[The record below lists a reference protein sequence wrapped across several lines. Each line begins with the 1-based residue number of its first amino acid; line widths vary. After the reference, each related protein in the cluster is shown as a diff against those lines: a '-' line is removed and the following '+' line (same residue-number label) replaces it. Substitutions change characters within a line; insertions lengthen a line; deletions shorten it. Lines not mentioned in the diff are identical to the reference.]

1 MQIYIADLS
10 AYNEGYLKGE
20 WIQLPTDED
29 EINDVLL
36 RQSQNGKSDYA
47 IHDWELPFK
56 ISEYTDPLKIN
67 EICTI
72 IKELN
77 INESLINHIEYAYG
91 IDIKNND
98 ALLRQSQNG
107 KSDYAIHDWE
117 LPFKISEYTDPLK
130 INEIC
135 TILKELDI
143 NESLINHIEYA
154 YGIDIKNIDFQTLS
168 NYIDDIYTI
177 EASNDIEFAQNYM
190 YEYYYNQ
197 IESLPW
203 ELSYS
208 IDYETVYNKLQ
219 MTMSITQDQEKNIY
233 YYSHH

>member
-1 MQIYIADLS
+1 MQIYIVDLS
-10 AYNEGYLKGE
+10 AYNAGYLKGE
-20 WIQLPTDED
+20 WIQLPTEDD

-56 ISEYTDPLKIN
+56 ISEYTN
-67 EICTI
+67 
-72 IKELN
+72 
-77 INESLINHIEYAYG
+77 
-91 IDIKNND
+91 
-98 ALLRQSQNG
+98 
-107 KSDYAIHDWE
+107 
-117 LPFKISEYTDPLK
+117 PLK

-135 TILKELDI
+135 TILKDLDI

-154 YGIDIKNIDFQTLS
+154 YGIDIKNTDYQTLS

-177 EASNDIEFAQNYM
+177 EASNDIEFSQNYM
-190 YEYYYNQ
+190 YEYYYDQ

-203 ELSYS
+203 EISYS
-208 IDYETVYNKLQ
+208 IDYEIVYKKLE

>member
-10 AYNEGYLKGE
+10 AYNAGYLKGE
-20 WIQLPTDED
+20 WIQLPTEDD
-29 EINDVLL
+29 EI
-36 RQSQNGKSDYA
+36 
-47 IHDWELPFK
+47 
-56 ISEYTDPLKIN
+56 
-67 EICTI
+67 
-72 IKELN
+72 
-77 INESLINHIEYAYG
+77 
-91 IDIKNND
+91 ND

-107 KSDYAIHDWE
+107 KSDYAIHVWE
-117 LPFKISEYTDPLK
+117 LPFKISEYTNPLK

-135 TILKELDI
+135 TILKDLDI

-154 YGIDIKNIDFQTLS
+154 YGIDIKNTDYQTLS
-168 NYIDDIYTI
+168 NYIDNIYTI

-190 YEYYYNQ
+190 YEYYYDQ

-203 ELSYS
+203 EISYS
-208 IDYETVYNKLQ
+208 LDYETVYNKLE

>member
-10 AYNEGYLKGE
+10 AYNAGYLKGE
-20 WIQLPTDED
+20 WVQLPTEED

-56 ISEYTDPLKIN
+56 ISEYTN
-67 EICTI
+67 
-72 IKELN
+72 
-77 INESLINHIEYAYG
+77 
-91 IDIKNND
+91 
-98 ALLRQSQNG
+98 
-107 KSDYAIHDWE
+107 
-117 LPFKISEYTDPLK
+117 PLK

-135 TILKELDI
+135 TILKDLDI

-154 YGIDIKNIDFQTLS
+154 YGIDIKNTDYKTLS
-168 NYIDDIYTI
+168 NYIDDTYTI

-190 YEYYYNQ
+190 YEYYYDQ

-203 ELSYS
+203 EISYS
-208 IDYETVYNKLQ
+208 IDYEIVYKKLE
-219 MTMSITQDQEKNIY
+219 MTMSITHLYSSNFSPPKLLTKACSVIIQVAPIFFTSSPITNFPRATLFLKQESSKP
-233 YYSHH
+233 